1 MENLI
6 ANPDDWF
13 AHTQELDSTYAL
25 LGFMQ
30 ETFSN
35 DKFNDTFAD
44 EAGVKDICFTL
55 IDAFVAEKRFD
66 DFVDFRNLVA
76 TKTPQYFAENFHFF
90 DETLLK
96 YALFTD
102 NDALAKQS
110 FEHFIQNPHQDI
122 DCYLPLVRLI
132 ALYGKGDWVEA
143 IAAENFQTLEDND
156 EYFGA
161 PAFDIAKYFWSNIT
175 EKAYLNF
182 KQTGVFDTDNWLKKI
197 AEVKLDKFSEEDI
210 EQLVLATTKNMD
222 IENFHKL
229 PQKQQINTLRFLGF
243 NFSQYAYENHQM
255 PFITSGIIWEL
266 MFEFWLDSNKKAKN
280 IFNLERSAFDKFCV
294 RQMGFLSPYS
304 CNAYAATWG
313 ASYVYAYLLKIGLID
328 EKLHQ
333 TALASIR
340 HNKEPLLN
348 IGNKVWQNGFIKNW
362 AQADSTTAVEHETT
376 LIKTEESFKKIDT
389 FNVKRALENGFDIDE
404 EALNKNLD
412 KLIAEKAHER
422 TSQPQPK
429 FIEVRTTPKIG
440 RNEPCTCGS
449 GKKYKKCCGQ

>member
-1 MENLI
+1 MENPI

-13 AHTQELDSTYAL
+13 ARTQELDSTDAL

-55 IDAFVAEKRFD
+55 IDAFVAGKRFD

-76 TKTPQYFAENFHFF
+76 TKTPQYFAENFHLF

-102 NDALAKQS
+102 NEALAKQS

-229 PQKQQINTLRFLGF
+229 PQKQQIDILRF
-243 NFSQYAYENHQM
+243 
-255 PFITSGIIWEL
+255 
-266 MFEFWLDSNKKAKN
+266 
-280 IFNLERSAFDKFCV
+280 
-294 RQMGFLSPYS
+294 
-304 CNAYAATWG
+304 
-313 ASYVYAYLLKIGLID
+313 
-328 EKLHQ
+328 
-333 TALASIR
+333 
-340 HNKEPLLN
+340 
-348 IGNKVWQNGFIKNW
+348 
-362 AQADSTTAVEHETT
+362 
-376 LIKTEESFKKIDT
+376 
-389 FNVKRALENGFDIDE
+389 
-404 EALNKNLD
+404 
-412 KLIAEKAHER
+412 
-422 TSQPQPK
+422 
-429 FIEVRTTPKIG
+429 
-440 RNEPCTCGS
+440 
-449 GKKYKKCCGQ
+449 